1 VVYPRYVAGNRVW
14 VKVMDKNQRAPN
26 PKLAASWEKGTVVER
41 GVTGTSY
48 KVDRQDRK
56 CKRVKTV
63 DVQQLKPFEEEE
75 EETVIAQPPP
85 PVPQQ
90 VPDNEQQQPPEEHD
104 LEGEEEED
112 LPDVDLGPEE
122 EEGER
127 RSRPRHFG
135 NHEGALGG
143 SERHAVAGTRN
154 AVARQRDVIAAVG
167 GDDDTSSNQSGRGGG
182 E

>member
-1 VVYPRYVAGNRVW
+1 
-14 VKVMDKNQRAPN
+14 
-26 PKLAASWEKGTVVER
+26 
-41 GVTGTSY
+41 
-48 KVDRQDRK
+48 
-56 CKRVKTV
+56 
-63 DVQQLKPFEEEE
+63 LKPFEEDE

-122 EEGER
+122 EEGEQ

-167 GDDDTSSNQSGRGGG
+167 GDDDTSSNQSGRGGNETRSRSKDNEATG
-182 E
+182 TLGTTAATGSQEHRAGATRTTRTAATG